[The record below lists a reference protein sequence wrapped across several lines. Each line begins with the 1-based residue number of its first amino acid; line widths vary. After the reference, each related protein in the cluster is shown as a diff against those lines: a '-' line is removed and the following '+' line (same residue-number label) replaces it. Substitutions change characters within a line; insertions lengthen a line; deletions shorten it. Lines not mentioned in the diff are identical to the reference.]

1 MWRRTA
7 GHVLSKGSLGPKG
20 KRRIGAQP
28 TTPTQSLPN
37 SPLISSH
44 FCLGVKRGHE
54 CYAWSFLNMERA
66 ILNRRKLISLLT
78 TYDKQKVSKES
89 MLNEHIP

>member
-1 MWRRTA
+1 
-7 GHVLSKGSLGPKG
+7 
-20 KRRIGAQP
+20 
-28 TTPTQSLPN
+28 
-37 SPLISSH
+37 
-44 FCLGVKRGHE
+44 
-54 CYAWSFLNMERA
+54 MERA